1 MAIVGVPGWIGSSAV
16 TETGQR
22 WMSAAGNAVRI
33 GTPFYMS
40 RMAGQSVYNITFTVY
55 ERYYN
60 NARYRGQWGVGWY
73 SPYSKPNG
81 NGQVQG
87 SFNGNAF
94 GTCVSAQFSNEISV
108 ITIQN
113 GPAVNLRL
121 TMDDGG
127 VFDFDN
133 NGRIQDGYRQY
144 QIASAQH
151 NAWYDYLNARVGQ
164 TRSGL
169 VTQR

>member
-1 MAIVGVPGWIGSSAV
+1 MAITGPNIGTSAFN
-16 TETGQR
+16 ETGQR
-22 WMSAAGNAVRI
+22 AMSGARAAVRLPAKPGKLSEMI
-33 GTPFYMS
+33 G
-40 RMAGQSVYNITFTVY
+40 RSVFNINFTVY

-73 SPYSKPNG
+73 SPYSKPSG
-81 NGQVQG
+81 YPAVGG

-94 GTCVSAQFSNEISV
+94 GTVVAAQSSPDISV

-127 VFDFDN
+127 VFDFNN
-133 NGRIQDGYRQY
+133 NGRIHDGYRQY
-144 QIASAQH
+144 QVASAQ
-151 NAWYDYLNARVGQ
+151 ATSWYDYLNARTGQ
-164 TRSGL
+164 NRSGL

>member
-1 MAIVGVPGWIGSSAV
+1 MAITGPNIGTSAFN
-16 TETGQR
+16 ETGQR
-22 WMSAAGNAVRI
+22 QMSGARAAVRLPAKPGKLSEMI
-33 GTPFYMS
+33 G
-40 RMAGQSVYNITFTVY
+40 RSVFNINFTVY

-73 SPYSKPNG
+73 SPYSKPSG
-81 NGQVQG
+81 YPAVGG

-94 GTCVSAQFSNEISV
+94 GTVVSAQSSPDISV

-133 NGRIQDGYRQY
+133 NGRIHDGYRQY
-144 QIASAQH
+144 QVVSSQATR
-151 NAWYDYLNARVGQ
+151 WYDYLNARVGQ
-164 TRSGL
+164 NRSGL